1 MKHMGNV
8 FQQSHEVLNFCEHVN
23 TQPVIEVTISRI
35 ENTIEALSQILAIIP
50 CEDRVVTEFLRNI
63 LTL

>member
-1 MKHMGNV
+1 MKHMGKV